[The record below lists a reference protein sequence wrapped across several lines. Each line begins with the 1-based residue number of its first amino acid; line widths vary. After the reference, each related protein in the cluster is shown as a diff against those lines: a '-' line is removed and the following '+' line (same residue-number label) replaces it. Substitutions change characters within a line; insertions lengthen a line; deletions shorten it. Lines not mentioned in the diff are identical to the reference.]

1 MKSKTVIG
9 ILLAAF
15 ALAGIVVWGVKNF
28 KKETPEPVAASP
40 GVSAKEEA
48 AAPVAASPKIS
59 AKEVVYYFYT
69 NYRCNTCRMLEA
81 YTKEA
86 VEKVFTEEI
95 KRGTVAFS
103 AVNVETKGNEH
114 FAQDY
119 QLKTKSVVLVEP
131 ARKDHW
137 KNLEK
142 IWQLVGDEDAYL
154 NYIEQEARQF
164 LAGSK

>member
-1 MKSKTVIG
+1 MVKPKTIIG
-9 ILLAAF
+9 FLLAAF
-15 ALAGIVVWGVKNF
+15 ALAGIVVWGVKTF
-28 KKETPEPVAASP
+28 KQEAPTPIAVSP
-40 GVSAKEEA
+40 GTA
-48 AAPVAASPKIS
+48 

-86 VEKVFTEEI
+86 IEKAFAEEI

-103 AVNVETKGNEH
+103 AVNVEVKGNEH
-114 FAQDY
+114 FVQDY
-119 QLKTKSVVLVEP
+119 QLKTKSVVLVQP
-131 ARKDHW
+131 GNKDRW

-142 IWQLVGDEDAYL
+142 IWQLVGDKEKYL
-154 NYIEQEARQF
+154 RYIEDEARQF